1 MSERTGAVDM
11 LLYIYTLYHLYPI
24 YTLYHLYPGARSSHL
39 HVYTVNHEI
48 SQHIYINIYSGGIDQ

>member
-11 LLYIYTLYHLYPI
+11 LLYIYTLYHLYHGFI
-24 YTLYHLYPGARSSHL
+24 YEARSSHL

-48 SQHIYINIYSGGIDQ
+48 SQHININIYSRGIDQ

>member
-1 MSERTGAVDM
+1 M

>member
-11 LLYIYTLYHLYPI
+11 LLYI

-48 SQHIYINIYSGGIDQ
+48 SLHIYINIYSGGIDQ